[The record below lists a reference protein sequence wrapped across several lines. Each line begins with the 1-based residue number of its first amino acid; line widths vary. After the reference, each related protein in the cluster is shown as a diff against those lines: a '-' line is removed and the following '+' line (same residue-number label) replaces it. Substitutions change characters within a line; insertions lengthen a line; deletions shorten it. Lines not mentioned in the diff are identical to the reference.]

1 MCPRASSGRL
11 VAVASQERT
20 RSVFDLDRCIFC
32 GGAEM
37 TQEHLI
43 SDWVFRAVQ
52 KSRHPRITYL
62 RQSDSGDTE
71 SQHGP
76 TQLAATVLCRPC
88 NNGWVAELDNAASR
102 LLKPIVCA
110 TGPVTLSPQE
120 QRSVGAWALKT
131 AIVNDLPITG
141 GDSRLLETSR
151 EMGGGEHEP
160 PDYIEVW
167 AGPPSISLEGDTR
180 VVGVLPQHGEIVLGE
195 GPDAQRITLH
205 VWRLMLGYL
214 DLLVRPL
221 LMWIPL
227 PEPAD
232 FVRILPARDAPVVLD
247 PSRAPQGAVRWTNAP
262 AGMTLAEPR
271 A

>member
-1 MCPRASSGRL
+1 L
-11 VAVASQERT
+11 VPCGTLTAVASEERI

-32 GGAEM
+32 GGGEM

-43 SDWVFRAVQ
+43 ADWVFRAVQ
-52 KSRHPRITYL
+52 RSRHPRLTYL
-62 RQSDSGDTE
+62 RQSESGHSE

-88 NNGWVAELDNAASR
+88 NNGWVAGLDNAASR

-110 TGPVTLSPQE
+110 TGPVTLSQE
-120 QRSVGAWALKT
+120 GQRIVGAWALKT
-131 AIVNDLPITG
+131 VIVNDLPITG
-141 GDSRLLETSR
+141 GDSRLLQTAL
-151 EMGGGEHEP
+151 EMGTGTHAA

-180 VVGVLPQHGEIVLGE
+180 VVGVLPKHGEIALGH
-195 GPDAQRITLH
+195 GPDAERVTVH

-232 FVRILPARDAPVVLD
+232 FVRILPASDDPVALD
-247 PSRAPQGAVRWTNAP
+247 PSREPQGAVRWANIP
-262 AGMTLAEPR
+262 AAMTLGEPG
-271 A
+271 AG